1 MLVAVLLGCSSSQR
15 QIAVAERLDR
25 SGHTGDALAL
35 YEKIAAKV
43 PARDTH
49 QRSDLFFRIGECH
62 YRLNRIPEAFGA
74 FQKAAELDP
83 GNLAAH
89 LRMGEFYLAAGAAE
103 RARDQAELVLKA
115 VGSNG
120 EALAL
125 WGAALAATGQNAFA
139 RDAYERVL
147 RMDPK
152 RVSVALALADLY
164 NRDDKV
170 KEAKQVLLDSAK
182 ANPATATPWL
192 AVARL
197 DEQEGEVAAAE
208 AAYRHA
214 VAVADTPESNLRL
227 AQFLQRT
234 ARITEAEQVLRRVDA
249 QRPSQPT
256 ALPDFELMAGKAGD
270 ALDRYLAALSSKAGE
285 QKARRHAAKAG
296 GELANDRALLAT
308 RLIEADIEVAD
319 QKSGEEKKTALQ
331 RAHAHV
337 DEYRLD
343 LDPATVSILQ
353 AEIAISDSD
362 LPMAL
367 IQARTAV
374 SLAPHSAAARYVLG
388 LAQFRAGNA
397 ADARSQWLAAL
408 DSDLHF
414 APARLA
420 LADQA
425 LAAGDAKAAED
436 YVVGVVREEPGNVLA
451 LNLFA
456 RVLLAEKRYASAAL
470 IAHRALAV
478 DGSASEPHLVLGQ
491 VALREH
497 KLGEALIHFEQA
509 VLLHPH
515 SADAIE
521 GLTRVYK
528 TGSVT
533 RPMLAKMEK
542 VATAAP
548 PSATLMEIVGRL
560 YADRGWYDD
569 AKRCLESALR
579 MDPQRTTAAAALA
592 RTFAATGELGA
603 AADSASRTGGHSAA
617 LLAGVRAQEHND
629 VASAIENYE
638 RAIRE
643 GEHSGV
649 AANNLAWLYAEQG
662 SNLERAL
669 ELAQTASSMAPGNP
683 AVLDTMGVV
692 QLRMRKYSEAIKA
705 LEAARRIAGE
715 QASDPQLLAQI
726 RRHLS
731 EAYLRAGRTE
741 KAAVASQD
749 EGESVRR

>member
-1 MLVAVLLGCSSSQR
+1 VLISVLLGCSSSQR

-35 YEKIAAKV
+35 YEKIVAKV
-43 PARDTH
+43 PAGDAH
-49 QRSDLFFRIGECH
+49 QRSDLFFRIGECR
-62 YRLNRIPEAFGA
+62 YRLDQIPEAFTA
-74 FQKAAELDP
+74 FQRAAELDP
-83 GNLAAH
+83 RNLAAH
-89 LRMGEFYLAAGAAE
+89 LRLGEFYLAAGAAE
-103 RARDQAELVLKA
+103 RARDQAELVLKT
-115 VGSNG
+115 VGSNS

-164 NRDDKV
+164 NRDEQV
-170 KEAKQVLLDSAK
+170 KQAKQVLLDSAK
-182 ANPATATPWL
+182 ANPGSATPWL
-192 AVARL
+192 AVARI
-197 DEQEGEVAAAE
+197 DEQEGEVTAAE

-214 VAVADTPESNLRL
+214 VSVEDTPESNLRL

-270 ALDRYLAALSSKAGE
+270 ALDRYLAALSSNPAGQKTSRRAVKANGE
-285 QKARRHAAKAG
+285 VAR
-296 GELANDRALLAT
+296 DRALLAT
-308 RLIEADIEVAD
+308 RLVEADIEVAD
-319 QKSGEEKKTALQ
+319 QKLGEEKKAALQ

-337 DEYRLD
+337 DEYRVD
-343 LDPATVSILQ
+343 LDPATVAILQ
-353 AEIAISDSD
+353 AEIAISDAD
-362 LPMAL
+362 LPMA
-367 IQARTAV
+367 IMQAKTAV
-374 SLAPHSAAARYVLG
+374 SLAPHSAPAHYVLG
-388 LAQFRAGNA
+388 LVQYRAGE
-397 ADARSQWLAAL
+397 DPRSQWLAAL
-408 DSDLHF
+408 DSDSHF

-420 LADQA
+420 LAEQG

-436 YVVGVVREEPGNVLA
+436 YVVGVVRDEPGNVRA

-456 RVLLAEKRYASAAL
+456 RVLLAEKRHDAAAL

-478 DGSASEPHLVLGQ
+478 GGSASEPHLLLGQ
-491 VALREH
+491 VALRQH

-509 VLLHPH
+509 VLLRPH

-521 GLTRVYK
+521 GLTRVYQ

-542 VATAAP
+542 VATASP

-560 YADRGWYDD
+560 YADRGWYED
-569 AKRCLESALR
+569 AKRSLATALR

-603 AADSASRTGGHSAA
+603 AADSASLTGGRSAA
-617 LLAGVRAQEHND
+617 LLAGVRAQEQND

-662 SNLERAL
+662 SNLDRAL
-669 ELAQTASSMAPGNP
+669 ELAQAATSMSPGNP
-683 AVLDTMGVV
+683 AVLDTVGVV
-692 QLRMRKYSEAIKA
+692 QLKLRKYTEAIKA

-715 QASDPQLLAQI
+715 QASDPQLLTQI
-726 RRHLS
+726 RRHLT
-731 EAYLRAGRTE
+731 EAYLRAGRTD
-741 KAAVASQD
+741 AAATSQD
-749 EGESVRR
+749 EAESVRR

>member
-1 MLVAVLLGCSSSQR
+1 MLLGCSSAQR
-15 QIAVAERLDR
+15 QISAAERLDR
-25 SGHTGDALAL
+25 SGRTAEALAL
-35 YEKIAAKV
+35 YEKIVAKI
-43 PARDTH
+43 PAGDAH
-49 QRSDLFFRIGECH
+49 QRSDVFFRIGECR
-62 YRLNRIPEAFGA
+62 YRLNRIPDAFTA
-74 FQKAAELDP
+74 FQRAAELEP
-83 GNLAAH
+83 GNLPAH
-89 LRMGEFYLAAGAAE
+89 LRLGEFYLAAGAAE
-103 RARDQAELVLKA
+103 RARDQAELVLKT
-115 VGSNG
+115 VGSNS

-125 WGAALAATGQNAFA
+125 WGAALAATGQNDFA

-147 RMDPK
+147 RMDPQ

-164 NRDDKV
+164 NRDNKV
-170 KEAKQVLLDSAK
+170 KEAKQVLLDAAK
-182 ANPATATPWL
+182 ANPGSATPWL

-197 DEQEGEVAAAE
+197 NEQEGEVTAAE

-214 VAVADTPESNLRL
+214 VAVEDTPESNLRL

-270 ALDRYLAALSSKAGE
+270 ALDRYLAALSSEATG
-285 QKARRHAAKAG
+285 QKSKPRAAKAN
-296 GELANDRALLAT
+296 EEVARDRALLAT
-308 RLIEADIEVAD
+308 RLVEADIEVAD
-319 QKSGEEKKTALQ
+319 QKSGEDKKAALQ
-331 RAHAHV
+331 RAQAHV
-337 DEYRLD
+337 DEYRVD
-343 LDPATVSILQ
+343 LDPATVAILH

-362 LPMAL
+362 LPRAL
-367 IQARTAV
+367 IQANTAV

-388 LAQFRAGNA
+388 LAQSRAGEAANA
-397 ADARSQWLAAL
+397 RAQWLAAL
-408 DSDLHF
+408 ESDSHF

-420 LADQA
+420 LAEQTLGADDPR
-425 LAAGDAKAAED
+425 GAED
-436 YVVGVVREEPGNVLA
+436 YVVGVVRDEPGNVRA

-456 RVLLAEKRYASAAL
+456 RVLLAEKRYAAAAL

-478 DGSASEPHLVLGQ
+478 DGSASQPHLVLGQ
-491 VALREH
+491 VALRQH
-497 KLGEALIHFEQA
+497 QLGEALIHFEQA

-521 GLTRVYK
+521 GLTRVYQ
-528 TGSVT
+528 TGTVT
-533 RPMLAKMEK
+533 RPMLTKMEK

-560 YADRGWYDD
+560 YAERGWYAD
-569 AKRCLESALR
+569 AKRCLESALH

-603 AADSASRTGGHSAA
+603 AADSALRTGGRSAA

-629 VASAIENYE
+629 VVSAIENYE

-669 ELAQTASSMAPGNP
+669 ELAQAASSMAPGNP

-692 QLRMRKYSEAIKA
+692 QLKMRKYSDAIKA

-715 QASDPQLLAQI
+715 QAADPQLLAQI
-726 RRHLS
+726 RRHLT
-731 EAYLRAGRTE
+731 EAYLRAGRTD
-741 KAAVASQD
+741 KAASPNED
-749 EGESVRR
+749 EGVRR